1 MPGWSRWVALLGF
14 LVLCFGVAF
23 VASWMTRPEIGGWYA
38 GIRKPAWNPPN
49 WVFGPVWTV
58 LYAMMAVAGWRV
70 WLLEPSSQR
79 TLLLSVF
86 VFQLTL
92 NFAWSPMFFTLHRPD
107 LAGVV
112 IVLLWLT
119 IGAFTVLSWTT
130 SRTSALLFLPYWAW
144 VSFAAVLNFA
154 IWRLNQI
161 PSTRG
166 AINL

>member
-1 MPGWSRWVALLGF
+1 MQGMNRWLALAVF
-14 LVLCFGVAF
+14 LLLCFGVAG
-23 VASWMTRPEIGGWYA
+23 VASWITRPEIDGWYA
-38 GIRKPAWNPPN
+38 AIRKPIWNPPN
-49 WVFGPVWTV
+49 SIFGPVWTA

-70 WLLEPSSQR
+70 WLVETGPRR
-79 TLLLSVF
+79 TLLLCVF
-86 VFQLTL
+86 VLQLAL
-92 NFAWSPMFFTLHRPD
+92 NFAWSPMFFTFHRPD
-107 LAGVV
+107 LAGLV
-112 IVLLWLT
+112 IALLWLT

-166 AINL
+166 VISQ